1 MEIAGVTIN
10 QGTLGIA
17 LANLVALLFMLIL
30 YYNERKN
37 N

>member
-1 MEIAGVTIN
+1 MELLLKID
-10 QGTLGIA
+10 GTFGIA
-17 LANLVALLFMLIL
+17 IANLVALLFMLIL